1 MHYKIIRVY
10 VIQAP
15 NQVEALRSINNPDT
29 GWRYLV
35 ATYFKDGQR
44 RNLFKEVLNQIFG

>member
-1 MHYKIIRVY
+1 MQYKIIRVY

-29 GWRYLV
+29 GWKYLV
-35 ATYFKDGQR
+35 ATYFKDGGR
-44 RNLFKEVLNQIFG
+44 RNLLKEVLNQIFG